1 MSMFVI
7 HYLLMKLKKI
17 KFKYLIYKIALNG
30 KLRALFMNEDFS
42 VIWILVRQGSMINF
56 EKIYFNSV

>member
-1 MSMFVI
+1 MFVI

-17 KFKYLIYKIALNG
+17 KLKYLIYEIALNG

-42 VIWILVRQGSMINF
+42 VI
-56 EKIYFNSV
+56 